1 MGTFDFDVALVTG
14 GAGGIGAAAAQLL
27 AQRGATVIVADLR
40 EPPESLA
47 TKNGSLEFFALD
59 VTSEANW
66 ASIVAHIVE
75 RHGKLDVLVNAA
87 GIVGNVVSG
96 TLEHTTLEDWRKVM
110 AVNLDGTFLGCRE
123 AMKAMARQGKG
134 AIVNVSSV
142 GAYYPTTQS
151 VAYGASKGGVTQLT
165 KSVALFGSQ
174 NGSRIRCNSVHPGRT
189 DTAMLDSIVAQ
200 RAQRN
205 GVTGSNEARDSAQR
219 IPLGAAGTPQDVANL
234 IAFLAS
240 DEASYITG
248 AEFVVDG
255 GWRLLR

>member
-1 MGTFDFDVALVTG
+1 MGQFEGSVALVTG
-14 GAGGIGAAAAQLL
+14 GAGGIGAATARLL
-27 AQRGATVIVADLR
+27 VERGATVIVSDLM
-40 EPPESLA
+40 EPKNIAAENAQLA
-47 TKNGSLEFFALD
+47 FLPLD
-59 VTSEANW
+59 VTSEQSW
-66 ASIVAHIVE
+66 ASVVAHIVE
-75 RHGKLDVLVNAA
+75 RYGKLDVLVNAA
-87 GIVGNVVSG
+87 GIVGDVVSG
-96 TLEHTTLEDWRKVM
+96 TLELTTLAEWRKVM

-123 AMKAMARQGKG
+123 AMIAMTRQGKG

-142 GAYYPTTQS
+142 GSYYPTTQS

-174 NGSRIRCNSVHPGRT
+174 DGKRIRCNSVHPGRT

-200 RAQRN
+200 RAQRA
-205 GVTGSNEARDSAQR
+205 GDTGSSQAQASAQR

-248 AEFVVDG
+248 GEFVVDG
-255 GWRLLR
+255 GWKLLR